1 MNNDSISRSALKKA
15 VEELKR
21 PKAYSEADVRQNVVI
36 DCVLHIINN
45 ATTVEAVS
53 DEHIKE
59 AFETGYKMSEINLNK
74 RTKGDRTERAL
85 SIIDRLRTDGH
96 INNKE
101 QGILRRTILL
111 PEPPSDVK

>member
-45 ATTVEAVS
+45 ATTVNKCENCDLYFKATT
-53 DEHIKE
+53 KE
-59 AFETGYKMSEINLNK
+59 
-74 RTKGDRTERAL
+74 
-85 SIIDRLRTDGH
+85 IDRWYKKKDQKGGA
-96 INNKE
+96 E
-101 QGILRRTILL
+101 
-111 PEPPSDVK
+111 